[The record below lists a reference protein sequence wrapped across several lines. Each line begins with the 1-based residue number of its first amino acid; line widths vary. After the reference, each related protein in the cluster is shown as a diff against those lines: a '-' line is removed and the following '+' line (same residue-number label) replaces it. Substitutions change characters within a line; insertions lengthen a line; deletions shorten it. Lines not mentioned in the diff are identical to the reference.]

1 MSEQLEDK
9 QSKKKDLLIGYLKK
23 APIVQLACERAD
35 VGRATF
41 YRWKKDDTEFASAVD
56 EALTTG
62 SSLINDMAESKL
74 ISAIQNQNLS
84 AIVFWL
90 KHHHPAYTTKVELA
104 LGTKQNDELTA
115 EQQEIVREALTKAAL
130 INPSNILSE
139 SYEN

>member
-1 MSEQLEDK
+1 MSYQLEDK

-41 YRWKKDDTEFASAVD
+41 YRWKKDDAEFASAVD

-62 SSLINDMAESKL
+62 SSLINDIAESKL

-115 EQQEIVREALTKAAL
+115 EQQAIVREALTKAAL
-130 INPSNILSE
+130 INPSNILPE
-139 SYEN
+139 SY

>member
-1 MSEQLEDK
+1 MSDQLEDK

-41 YRWKKDDTEFASAVD
+41 YRWKKDDEKFAAAVD

-90 KHHHPAYTTKVELA
+90 KHHHPAYATKVQLDVNRSVPE
-104 LGTKQNDELTA
+104 ELTP
-115 EQQEIVREALTKAAL
+115 EQATVVQKALQLAG
-130 INPSNILSE
+130 LSPE
-139 SYEN
+139 DSLTNNHE